1 MDDHQI
7 HVPESFLDLFR
18 RRRGDR
24 LLEPAHRVLARYEI
38 CEDLAQ
44 ALCGPGRSLCLDLGV
59 APTDV
64 APRMTQ
70 NLAGPDG
77 GLAPE
82 EAAWVTTRLI
92 ELMENP

>member
-1 MDDHQI
+1 MDDQQI

-24 LLEPAHRVLARYEI
+24 LQEPAHRVLARYEI

-44 ALCGPGRSLCLDLGV
+44 ALCLQGRSLCLDLGV
-59 APTDV
+59 MPADV

-70 NLAGPDG
+70 GLSGPEG

-82 EAAWVTTRLI
+82 EADWVTTRLI